1 MIKIEANGVKIE
13 IPAGCENAAGLV
25 SAVIA
30 QLSGNGKSA
39 EAQTPEKAKSPEGL
53 ISEEE
58 AVRRER
64 AAVEKARRLWKAKA
78 PQSDGVPETRK
89 SQKSQKSRNSHENHE
104 IITRDENVI
113 MGEEC
118 VIECESE
125 LININKN
132 INKNIHSNTQSINTC
147 RTQRSL
153 AKVVKPRKCE
163 TRREAD
169 NSQYLLDFMYELPEE
184 WQTEKVQQAW
194 KVFVEEFTDFRHSS
208 SRPKRQHTKEELLGI
223 LDILRFAYARQGEQG
238 LLDTIWQ
245 AVETQRRYV
254 WDLPN
259 SCRNT
264 TRQRPQTPPE
274 RTPPEPEPEPEPLTL
289 EEQITFQKEQ
299 VEFYRS
305 LGMTDLRK
313 SAEEK
318 LRELTAGRE

>member
-1 MIKIEANGVKIE
+1 MIRIEGNGFKVE

-30 QLSGNGKSA
+30 QLSGNGKS
-39 EAQTPEKAKSPEGL
+39 EGNGNPGGIPSEDDAK
-53 ISEEE
+53 
-58 AVRRER
+58 RER
-64 AAVEKARRLWKAKA
+64 VRELARVRQQRRRDKCVTKR
-78 PQSDGVPETRK
+78 DIRVTKRD
-89 SQKSQKSRNSHENHE
+89 ENVTKRDIRVTE
-104 IITRDENVI
+104 RDENVI
-113 MGEEC
+113 MAEEC

-132 INKNIHSNTQSINTC
+132 INKKPHSNIHSNTTYG
-147 RTQRSL
+147 TQHSL

-169 NSQYLLDFMYELPEE
+169 GGQYLMEFMYELPEE
-184 WQTEKVQQAW
+184 WRTEKVCEAW

-208 SRPKRQHTKEELLGI
+208 SRPKRWHTKEELLGI

-259 SCRNT
+259 SCRNA
-264 TRQRPQTPPE
+264 TRQRPQTAPPSALS
-274 RTPPEPEPEPEPLTL
+274 EPEPEPEPLTL

-318 LRELTAGRE
+318 LRELTAGGNSF